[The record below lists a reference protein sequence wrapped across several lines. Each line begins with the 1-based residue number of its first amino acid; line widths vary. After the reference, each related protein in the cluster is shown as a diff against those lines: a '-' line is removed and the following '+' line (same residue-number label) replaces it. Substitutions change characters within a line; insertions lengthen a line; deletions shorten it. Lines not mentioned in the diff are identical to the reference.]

1 MNLKVLIDNK
11 NNLTNDFQIEHGLAI
26 YFEINNL
33 KYLFDTGQSV
43 KFIEN
48 AKLLNVDIENIDYVF
63 ISHGHFDHIN
73 GLKFFLEKNKIAKI
87 IISDNLFSNSYHS
100 YRRGGK
106 NNVGINFTIDEIDK
120 ERFISLKNNFYLN
133 ENIFVLTNISKNY
146 SLPKANQFI
155 FKENAGVEIPDDFNH
170 EIIVCIIENEYLT
183 VFTGCAHNGILN
195 ILSSVEKIFPS
206 KKIKT
211 VFGGFHL
218 IDSDNFNYET
228 DEEIE
233 LIAKSLQ
240 QKYPETIFYTGHCTG
255 NKVFNMMKIYLQN
268 YLTNFYTGMVIWR
281 FETAKFV

>member
-1 MNLKVLIDNK
+1 MMNIKVLIDNK
-11 NNLTNDFQIEHGLAI
+11 NNLANDFQNEHGLAI
-26 YFEINNL
+26 YFEINKL

-48 AKLLNVDIENIDYVF
+48 ATILNVDIGDIDYVF

-73 GLKFFLEKNKIAKI
+73 GLKFFLEKNKKAKI

-106 NNVGINFTIDEIDK
+106 NNVGINFIIDEFDK
-120 ERFISLKNNFYLN
+120 ERFISLKNDFCLN
-133 ENIFVLTNISKNY
+133 ENIFVLTKISKKY

-155 FKENAGVEIPDDFNH
+155 FKENSTVEILDDFNH
-170 EIIVCIIENEYLT
+170 EIIVCIIENENIT

-195 ILSSVEKIFPS
+195 ILSSVEEIYPS

-228 DEEIE
+228 DNEIE
-233 LIAKSLQ
+233 FIAKTLQ
-240 QKYPETIFYTGHCTG
+240 QKYSETIFYTGHCTG
-255 NKVFNMMKIYLQN
+255 INVFKMMKN
-268 YLTNFYTGMVIWR
+268 YLHNNLNNFYTGMGI
-281 FETAKFV
+281 